1 MNGLILL
8 CSECLKTNIAQVL
21 V

>member
-8 CSECLKTNIAQVL
+8 CSRWLKASTAQVL

>member
-8 CSECLKTNIAQVL
+8 CSRWLKISTAQVL